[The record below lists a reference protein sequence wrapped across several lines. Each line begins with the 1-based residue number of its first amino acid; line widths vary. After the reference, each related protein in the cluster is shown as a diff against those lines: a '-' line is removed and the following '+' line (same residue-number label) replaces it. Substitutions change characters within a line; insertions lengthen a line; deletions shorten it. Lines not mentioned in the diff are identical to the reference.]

1 MEEARFWQYKWKDAR
16 NKQVHKAKEKMLE
29 HEEDIEEFHI
39 HNKMVG
45 DAGKSLDNLEKNSV
59 PNSNAS

>member
-16 NKQVHKAKEKMLE
+16 NKQVHLVKEKMC
-29 HEEDIEEFHI
+29 EDDENIEEFII

-45 DAGKSLDNLEKNSV
+45 DAGKSLDNLEKN
-59 PNSNAS
+59 